1 LTDKHLRKPITGE
14 VAAEIKVWFT
24 SSGSSPDVP
33 YFERTRLERRY
44 IKVPGHMLRDVEQWS
59 IESDAGSTPEP

>member
-1 LTDKHLRKPITGE
+1 VTGE

-44 IKVPGHMLRDVEQWS
+44 VKVPGHMLRDTEDWS
-59 IESDAGSTPEP
+59 IESEAGCTVDPDTTPPV

>member
-1 LTDKHLRKPITGE
+1 M
-14 VAAEIKVWFT
+14 AAEIKVWFT

-44 IKVPGHMLRDVEQWS
+44 IKVPGHMIRDTHAWS
-59 IESDAGSTPEP
+59 IEGEEGSTPDPDTTTP